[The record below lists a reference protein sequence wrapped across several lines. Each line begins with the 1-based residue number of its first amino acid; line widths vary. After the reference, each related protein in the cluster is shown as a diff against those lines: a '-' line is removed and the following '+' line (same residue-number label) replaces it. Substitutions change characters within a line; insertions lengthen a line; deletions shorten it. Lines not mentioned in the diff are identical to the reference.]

1 MRDEKRSENCMW
13 AQAIEGDVEDNVEDN
28 EGRDKKFFFFFLFLK
43 RYVTVHPYISIDF
56 LVCVVY

>member
-1 MRDEKRSENCMW
+1 MKNEVKIVCG
-13 AQAIEGDVEDNVEDN
+13 QAIEGDVEDNVEDN